1 MMFALNFMAVR
12 FSLKSSVSHFL
23 IHIKSQWKRGA
34 RGEEPCGFGA
44 RFLLPVNKKA
54 KDLK

>member
-1 MMFALNFMAVR
+1 MMFALNFTAVR

-44 RFLLPVNKKA
+44 RFLLPVNKKI
-54 KDLK
+54 KG